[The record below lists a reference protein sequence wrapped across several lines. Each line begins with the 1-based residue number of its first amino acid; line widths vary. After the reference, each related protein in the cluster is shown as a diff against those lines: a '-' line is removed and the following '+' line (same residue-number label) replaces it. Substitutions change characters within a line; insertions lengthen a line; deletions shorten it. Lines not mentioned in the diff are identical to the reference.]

1 MKGKVSLL
9 KHLMLQTRLAAT
21 IVLFLGLTGCSTDQS
36 PSTLSPSAS
45 SPVTRLTKVEAQP
58 VTTLQV
64 EGSHKTTLAATQVG
78 QTSTI
83 TVQQAITDLAAQKT
97 SEGLLIVLPESI
109 LFDFDKSDIRPS
121 AEPTLMKLAVLL
133 KHNSQAP
140 VAIYGHTDSLGDD
153 TYNQTL
159 SEKRANA
166 VKNYLVQKLGIE
178 AERLQTAGLGETR
191 PVAPN
196 VNPDGSDNPA
206 GRQKNRR
213 VEVIIRN

>member
-1 MKGKVSLL
+1 
-9 KHLMLQTRLAAT
+9 MLQTRLAAT
-21 IVLFLGLTGCSTDQS
+21 IVLFLGFTGCSTDQS
-36 PSTLSPSAS
+36 PSASSPSAS

-64 EGSHKTTLAATQVG
+64 EGGHKTTLATTQVG